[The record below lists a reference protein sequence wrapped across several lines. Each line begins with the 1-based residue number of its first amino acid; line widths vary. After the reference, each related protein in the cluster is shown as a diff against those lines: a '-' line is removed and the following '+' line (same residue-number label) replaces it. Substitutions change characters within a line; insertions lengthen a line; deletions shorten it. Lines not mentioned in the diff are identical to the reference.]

1 MLPPHSAGHA
11 IGVTVRQDDDAFVLG
26 VSGDLD
32 LENIAPLVTALAEA
46 GGAGEGPV
54 VLDLSGVR
62 FADSST
68 VNVLLRAHGELGP
81 RLRIARLSG
90 FVERLFDVIG
100 LRQALPVYDT
110 VEDALVGGASDPSD
124 PSAVREP

>member
-11 IGVTVRQDDDAFVLG
+11 VGVTVRQDDDAFVLG

-32 LENIAPLVTALAEA
+32 LESIAPLVTALAEA

-54 VLDLSGVR
+54 VLDLSGVG

-68 VNVLLRAHGELGP
+68 VNVLLRAHSELGP
-81 RLRIARLSG
+81 RLRIARPSA

-110 VEDALVGGASDPSD
+110 VEDALVRGSSDPA
-124 PSAVREP
+124 AVREP